1 MFGRNKKKIAL
12 QFLQAVWVEGKVELV
27 DQLVAPDFVDH
38 NPTPGFAPNR
48 EGLREFVRH
57 FRAAFPD
64 LQLTLEDLICEGNR
78 VVDRWSMR
86 ATHQGEFLGIPPTG
100 KAVTLGGIDIL
111 SIVGGK
117 IVEGWHYEDQLGAMQ
132 QLGAITSPFQD
143 QDAS

>member
-1 MFGRNKKKIAL
+1 MFGRNNKKIAL
-12 QFLQAVWVEGKVELV
+12 QFLQAVWIEGKLEMV

-48 EGLREFVRH
+48 EGLREFVLH
-57 FRAAFPD
+57 FRSAFPD
-64 LQLTLEDLICEGNR
+64 LKLELEDLICEGNR

-100 KAVTLGGIDIL
+100 KAVTLAGIDIL

-117 IVEGWHYEDQLGAMQ
+117 IVEGWHFEDQLGAMQ
-132 QLGAITSPFQD
+132 QLGAITSPFQEHD
-143 QDAS
+143 E